1 MLRAPRKS
9 ARKPA
14 RGGRFVI
21 VASRYNARYV
31 DGMVRAAKAELAAAK
46 AAVEVVRVPG
56 AFEIPVAA
64 AVVARRRAGR
74 PGAVICLGLI
84 WQGETT
90 HAQHIGE
97 AVTDALMRVAVETGV
112 PMIHE
117 VLTIATAD
125 QARARCLSP
134 ETNRGTEAARTAL
147 DMAALLADLREAE
160 DDAIPF

>member
-1 MLRAPRKS
+1 MLSAHRKS

-14 RGGRFVI
+14 TGGRFVI
-21 VASRYNARYV
+21 VASRYNAKHV
-31 DGMVRAAKAELAAAK
+31 DGMVRAAKAEFLAAK
-46 AAVEVVRVPG
+46 AEVEVVRVPG

-64 AVVARRRAGR
+64 AVVARRSVDR
-74 PGAVICLGLI
+74 PHAVVCLGLL

-97 AVTDALMRVAVETGV
+97 AVTDALMHIAVETGV

-117 VLTIATAD
+117 VLTVATVGQAD
-125 QARARCLSP
+125 ARCLAP

-147 DMAALLADLREAE
+147 DMAGILAGLRAT
-160 DDAIPF
+160 DDGSPS